1 MDAETQWAY
10 NKLDNMIKDIWQLL
24 EPELAATFPLLEPT
38 VRRSDVKLVL
48 TRMKDELLNNT
59 SVRASI
65 EGLKIDN
72 RDKKW
77 AKDELPKF
85 LQKVVEIRNYFL
97 KEQQFSDKSSGKHRS
112 MVDKAMTIHGEL
124 LGIGCEG
131 VLPRL
136 MKIKRASHSTK

>member
-1 MDAETQWAY
+1 
-10 NKLDNMIKDIWQLL
+10 
-24 EPELAATFPLLEPT
+24 
-38 VRRSDVKLVL
+38 
-48 TRMKDELLNNT
+48 MKDELLNNT
-59 SVRASI
+59 SVQASI
-65 EGLKIDN
+65 EELKIDN

-77 AKDELPKF
+77 ANDELPEF

-97 KEQQFSDKSSGKHRS
+97 KEQQFSDKSSAKHRS

-136 MKIKRASHSTK
+136 MKIKKATHPPK